1 MRNSTHTTPTSSKS
15 QNSPCSL
22 QPWLLLLHWLSLP
35 WALAWIAQPAQ
46 RFLMGC
52 FGLETKP
59 VGFAR
64 KCPTKWQWNLLICSK
79 IQLSRMEEVR
89 FWMPLLCT
97 STNMWVLIP
106 HPNVLFDLLV
116 HRNIWEG
123 SPSGSEF
130 LPHEDKPYRGSMRI
144 LYIRRNTRLSSFK
157 ELNGGAPINVCTLFS
172 FLTPDSELNLYQ
184 YSVNAGRGLHVY
196 QAVRSVILY
205 AIYSS
210 FWVSITTERWALTL
224 SPCWAGTDSWPSAT
238 VYPWILLIYRCGHG
252 TIYLGSK

>member
-1 MRNSTHTTPTSSKS
+1 MRNNTHTSPTSCKS
-15 QNSPCSL
+15 QISPCYL
-22 QPWLLLLHWLSLP
+22 QPWLLLPHWLSLP
-35 WALAWIAQPAQ
+35 LALARIAQPAQ

-64 KCPTKWQWNLLICSK
+64 KCPTKWQWNLLICPK

-97 STNMWVLIP
+97 SMNMTFMLVLVP
-106 HPNVLFDLLV
+106 HPNVLFDLSA
-116 HRNIWEG
+116 HGNIWEG
-123 SPSGSEF
+123 SSDSSEF
-130 LPHEDKPYRGSMRI
+130 LPNEDKPYRASMRI
-144 LYIRRNTRLSSFK
+144 LYIRRNTRLGSF
-157 ELNGGAPINVCTLFS
+157 NGGAPINVCPLF
-172 FLTPDSELNLYQ
+172 FFFTPDSGLNLYQ

-210 FWVSITTERWALTL
+210 FWGSITIERWALTL
-224 SPCWAGTDSWPSAT
+224 SPC
-238 VYPWILLIYRCGHG
+238 
-252 TIYLGSK
+252 